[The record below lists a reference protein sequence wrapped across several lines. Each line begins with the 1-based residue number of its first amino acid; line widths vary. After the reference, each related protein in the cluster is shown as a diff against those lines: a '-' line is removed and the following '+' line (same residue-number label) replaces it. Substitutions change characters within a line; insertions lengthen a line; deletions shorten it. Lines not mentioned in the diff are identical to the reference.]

1 MMLTFNPFIMKATY
15 FSLIPIIAVTVMTSS
30 CQPKKPVQA
39 IDPISEKVKEYAVFP
54 LTTDLSVLSPAEKQI
69 LPLLIEV
76 AAIMDD
82 IFWQETYGSKEQLLA
97 QHPEESVRKF
107 LNINYGPWERLNEDK
122 PFLEGIGAKPAGARF
137 YPADMSKQEFD
148 AFGAPDKK
156 SLYTMISRDAAGK
169 LTSIPY
175 HVYFADQVTRA
186 SALILQAAGLA
197 ENEGLKKYLEL
208 RAAALLSDDYYAS
221 DIAWMDMKSSTV
233 DFVAGPIENYEDALY
248 GYKAA
253 HESFVLV
260 KDLAWSSKL
269 DRFARL
275 LPDLQKSLPVPDEY
289 KQETPGSS
297 SDLGVYDAVYY
308 AGDCNSG
315 SKTIAINL
323 PNDERVQLE
332 KGSRKLQLK
341 NAMQAKFDKILVPIA
356 GEVISP
362 DQRKHVVFDAFFE
375 NVMFHEVAHGLGI
388 KNTINGKG
396 AVRQVLSD
404 QYSAIEEGKADVL
417 GLYLVSQLAA
427 MGELGDKDLMD
438 NYVTYIA
445 GLFRSV
451 RFGASNAHGKA
462 NMLQFNFF
470 LEAGAFTRNPET
482 GSYTVNASQMK
493 EAVYSLAAKI
503 ITLQGDGNYDE
514 VKALLGE
521 KGIITPQLQ
530 SDLDRVN
537 GKSIPKDIV
546 FEQGVKVLGL

>member
-1 MMLTFNPFIMKATY
+1 
-15 FSLIPIIAVTVMTSS
+15 
-30 CQPKKPVQA
+30 
-39 IDPISEKVKEYAVFP
+39 
-54 LTTDLSVLSPAEKQI
+54 
-69 LPLLIEV
+69 
-76 AAIMDD
+76 
-82 IFWQETYGSKEQLLA
+82 
-97 QHPEESVRKF
+97 
-107 LNINYGPWERLNEDK
+107 
-122 PFLEGIGAKPAGARF
+122 
-137 YPADMSKQEFD
+137 MSKQEFD

-175 HVYFADQVTRA
+175 HVYFADQITRA

-493 EAVYSLAAKI
+493 EAVNSLAAKI